1 MTTIALRNVSFKT
14 EPEIVDEATKVFKK
28 KGYSLSKGL
37 SLFLKTVAVEED
49 VNLPSA
55 DELEKE
61 MLFKK
66 LQAEINQSILD
77 IEQGNYFTEED
88 LVKRYEL

>member
-1 MTTIALRNVSFKT
+1 MNTVALRNVSFKT
-14 EPEIVDEATKVFKK
+14 EPDIVDEATKVFRK

-66 LQAEINQSILD
+66 LQAEINQSIAD
-77 IEQGNYFTEED
+77 MENGIYFTEED
-88 LVKRYEL
+88 LVKRYGL

>member
-1 MTTIALRNVSFKT
+1 MNTVALRNVSFKT
-14 EPEIVDEATKVFKK
+14 EPDIVDEATKVFRK

-66 LQAEINQSILD
+66 LQAEINQSVADMENGI
-77 IEQGNYFTEED
+77 YFTEED
-88 LVKRYEL
+88 LAKRYGL

>member
-1 MTTIALRNVSFKT
+1 MNTVALRNVSFKT
-14 EPEIVDEATKVFKK
+14 EPDIVDEATKVFRK

-37 SLFLKTVAVEED
+37 SLFLKTVALEED

-66 LQAEINQSILD
+66 LQAEINQSVADMEKGI
-77 IEQGNYFTEED
+77 YFTKED

>member
-1 MTTIALRNVSFKT
+1 MNTVALRNVSFKT
-14 EPEIVDEATKVFKK
+14 EPDIVDEATKVFRK

-66 LQAEINQSILD
+66 LQAEINQSVADMENGI
-77 IEQGNYFTEED
+77 YFTEED

>member
-1 MTTIALRNVSFKT
+1 MNTIALRNVSFKT

-37 SLFLKTVAVEED
+37 SLFLKTVALEED

-77 IEQGNYFTEED
+77 IEQGIYFTEED

>member
-1 MTTIALRNVSFKT
+1 MNTVALRNVSFKT
-14 EPEIVDEATKVFKK
+14 EPDIVDEATKVFRK

-55 DELEKE
+55 DDLEKE

-66 LQAEINQSILD
+66 LQAEINQSVADMENGI
-77 IEQGNYFTEED
+77 YFTKED
-88 LVKRYEL
+88 LVKRYGL

>member
-1 MTTIALRNVSFKT
+1 MNTVALRNVSFKT
-14 EPEIVDEATKVFKK
+14 EPDIVDEATKVFRK

>member
-1 MTTIALRNVSFKT
+1 MNTVALRNVSFKT
-14 EPEIVDEATKVFKK
+14 EPDIVDEATKVFRK

-66 LQAEINQSILD
+66 LQAEINQSVADMEKGI
-77 IEQGNYFTEED
+77 YFTKED

>member
-1 MTTIALRNVSFKT
+1 MNTVALRNVSFKT
-14 EPEIVDEATKVFKK
+14 EPDIVDEATKVFRK

-61 MLFKK
+61 MLFKNFRLK
-66 LQAEINQSILD
+66 LIKVLQIWRMESIL
-77 IEQGNYFTEED
+77 Q
-88 LVKRYEL
+88 KRI

>member
-1 MTTIALRNVSFKT
+1 MNTIALRNVSFKT

-28 KGYSLSKGL
+28 KGYSLSNGL
-37 SLFLKTVAVEED
+37 RLFLKTVALEED
-49 VNLPSA
+49 VNLPST

-66 LQAEINQSILD
+66 LQAEINQSVADMEKGIYL
-77 IEQGNYFTEED
+77 TRED
-88 LVKRYEL
+88 LNKRYGL

>member
-1 MTTIALRNVSFKT
+1 MNTVALRNVSFKT
-14 EPEIVDEATKVFKK
+14 EPDIVDEATKVFRK

-49 VNLPSA
+49 VDLPSA

-66 LQAEINQSILD
+66 LQAEINQSVADMENGI
-77 IEQGNYFTEED
+77 YFTEED
-88 LVKRYEL
+88 LVKRYGL

>member
-14 EPEIVDEATKVFKK
+14 EPEIVDEATKVFRK

>member
-1 MTTIALRNVSFKT
+1 MNTVALRNVSFKT
-14 EPEIVDEATKVFKK
+14 EPDIVDEATKVFRK

-77 IEQGNYFTEED
+77 IEQGIYFTEED

>member
-37 SLFLKTVAVEED
+37 SLFLKTVALEED

-66 LQAEINQSILD
+66 LQAEINQSVLEM
-77 IEQGNYFTEED
+77 EQGIYLTRED
-88 LVKRYEL
+88 LNKRYGL

>member
-1 MTTIALRNVSFKT
+1 MNTVALRNVSFKT
-14 EPEIVDEATKVFKK
+14 EPDIVDEATKVFRK

-77 IEQGNYFTEED
+77 IEQGNYFTEEF

>member
-14 EPEIVDEATKVFKK
+14 EPEIVDEATKVFRK

-77 IEQGNYFTEED
+77 IEQGIYFTEED

>member
-1 MTTIALRNVSFKT
+1 MNTIALRNVSFKT

-77 IEQGNYFTEED
+77 IEQGIYFTEED

>member
-37 SLFLKTVAVEED
+37 SLFLKTVALEED

-55 DELEKE
+55 DDLEKE
-61 MLFKK
+61 MIFKK
-66 LQAEINQSILD
+66 LQAEINQSVADMENGI
-77 IEQGNYFTEED
+77 YFTKED
-88 LVKRYEL
+88 LMKRYGL

>member
-66 LQAEINQSILD
+66 LQSEINQSILD
-77 IEQGNYFTEED
+77 IEQGIYFTEED

>member
-1 MTTIALRNVSFKT
+1 MNTIALRNVSFKT

-28 KGYSLSKGL
+28 KGYSLSNGL
-37 SLFLKTVAVEED
+37 RLFLKTVALEED

-66 LQAEINQSILD
+66 LQAEINQSVADMENGI
-77 IEQGNYFTEED
+77 YFTEED
-88 LVKRYEL
+88 LVKRYGL

>member
-49 VNLPSA
+49 VNLPSS

>member
-14 EPEIVDEATKVFKK
+14 DPEIVDEATKVFKK

-77 IEQGNYFTEED
+77 IEQGIYFTEED

>member
-1 MTTIALRNVSFKT
+1 MNTVALRNVSFKT
-14 EPEIVDEATKVFKK
+14 EPDIVDEATKVFRK

-66 LQAEINQSILD
+66 LQAEINQSVADMENGI
-77 IEQGNYFTEED
+77 YFTKED
-88 LVKRYEL
+88 LVKRYGL

>member
-1 MTTIALRNVSFKT
+1 MNTVALRNVSFKT
-14 EPEIVDEATKVFKK
+14 EPDIVDEATKVFKK

-66 LQAEINQSILD
+66 LQAEINQSVADMEKGI
-77 IEQGNYFTEED
+77 YFTKED

>member
-1 MTTIALRNVSFKT
+1 MNTVALRNVSFKT
-14 EPEIVDEATKVFKK
+14 EPDIVDEATKVFRK

-66 LQAEINQSILD
+66 LQAEINQSVAD
-77 IEQGNYFTEED
+77 MEQEIYFTKED

>member
-1 MTTIALRNVSFKT
+1 MNTVALRNVSFKT
-14 EPEIVDEATKVFKK
+14 EPDIVDEATKVFRK

-66 LQAEINQSILD
+66 LQAEINQSVADMENGIYL
-77 IEQGNYFTEED
+77 TEED
-88 LVKRYEL
+88 LVKRYGL

>member
-1 MTTIALRNVSFKT
+1 MNTVALRNVSFKT
-14 EPEIVDEATKVFKK
+14 EPDIVDEATKVFRK

-55 DELEKE
+55 DDLEKE

-66 LQAEINQSILD
+66 LQAEINQSVEDMENGI
-77 IEQGNYFTEED
+77 YFTKED
-88 LVKRYEL
+88 LVKRYGL

>member
-1 MTTIALRNVSFKT
+1 MNTVALRNVSFKT
-14 EPEIVDEATKVFKK
+14 EPDIVDEATKVFRK

-66 LQAEINQSILD
+66 LQAEINQSVADMENGI
-77 IEQGNYFTEED
+77 YFTEED
-88 LVKRYEL
+88 LVKRYGL

>member
-1 MTTIALRNVSFKT
+1 MNTVALRNVSFKT
-14 EPEIVDEATKVFKK
+14 EPDIVDEATKVFRK

-66 LQAEINQSILD
+66 LQAEINQSVADMEKGI
-77 IEQGNYFTEED
+77 YFTEED
-88 LVKRYEL
+88 LVKRYGL

>member
-77 IEQGNYFTEED
+77 IEQGIYFTEED